1 MVSTAGELSCKLE
14 SGVGLE
20 LKVSVRTYCFK
31 KGQRE
36 EGSERW
42 GWDRGRKRKIDCPC
56 VYKQSLRSNDNS
68 VTMNMPSL
76 HILVSVCHFPLKIKI
91 KKGLLETGLIPG
103 LDQSKYQM
111 SLEPLLVPE
120 SREVLTEWLGTCPKD
135 KGSSLKS
142 QICDQKYF
150 SIKIRIEKNH
160 NTLNEWNKNSWVTL
174 I

>member
-42 GWDRGRKRKIDCPC
+42 GGDRGRKRKIDCPC

-76 HILVSVCHFPLKIKI
+76 HILVSVCHFPLK
-91 KKGLLETGLIPG
+91 
-103 LDQSKYQM
+103 
-111 SLEPLLVPE
+111 
-120 SREVLTEWLGTCPKD
+120 
-135 KGSSLKS
+135 
-142 QICDQKYF
+142 
-150 SIKIRIEKNH
+150 
-160 NTLNEWNKNSWVTL
+160 NKNKKRTL
-174 I
+174 GDRADSRPGPK